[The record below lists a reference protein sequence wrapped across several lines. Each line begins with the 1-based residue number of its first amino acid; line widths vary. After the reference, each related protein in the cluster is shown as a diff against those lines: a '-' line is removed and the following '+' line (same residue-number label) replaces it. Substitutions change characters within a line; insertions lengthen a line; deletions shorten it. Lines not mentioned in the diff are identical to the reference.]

1 MSAVSDID
9 VQLAEAETA
18 LEAAFDPIQV
28 SALAGKIVELKAART
43 AAQAAAVTPGVIPV
57 QPAQVAPAPA
67 MSPAPAAPA
76 PYMPP
81 LSFAAAAA
89 APPVKVVAPSAPPVT
104 RVMPPAGP
112 PPFHVS
118 GLRPAMRPTRN

>member
-43 AAQAAAVTPGVIPV
+43 AAQAAAVTPGTIPAT
-57 QPAQVAPAPA
+57 PAQVAPAPA

-76 PYMPP
+76 PYVPAP
-81 LSFAAAAA
+81 APAAA
-89 APPVKVVAPSAPPVT
+89 APAVKVVAPSAPPVT
-104 RVMPPAGP
+104 RVMSTAGP
-112 PPFHVS
+112 PPVNIS
-118 GLRPAMRPTRN
+118 GLRPSLRPTRN

>member
-43 AAQAAAVTPGVIPV
+43 AAQAAAVTPEVIPV
-57 QPAQVAPAPA
+57 RPAQVAPAPA

-76 PYMPP
+76 PSAPAVRVLAP
-81 LSFAAAAA
+81 A
-89 APPVKVVAPSAPPVT
+89 APPVIRVV
-104 RVMPPAGP
+104 RPAGP
-112 PPFHVS
+112 PPVNIS
-118 GLRPAMRPTRN
+118 GLRPSLRPTRN